1 MSTLPRY
8 ALGVALGALIATGL
22 FDGPLSLV
30 SAEQY
35 LKPAA
40 FKAPAP
46 LTVVDRSLKGDRLP
60 LRPDSGTTIIIR
72 RDGAPAAPAI
82 DAKETHDPRLA
93 PASLQDCEPVASPYA
108 DPKLGKFAGRCFV

>member
-8 ALGVALGALIATGL
+8 ALGVILGALIATGL

-35 LKPAA
+35 FQPAA
-40 FKAPAP
+40 FKAPA
-46 LTVVDRSLKGDRLP
+46 LALVDRSLKGDRLP
-60 LRPDSGTTIIIR
+60 LRPDAGTTIIIR

>member
-1 MSTLPRY
+1 MSTLSRY

-35 LKPAA
+35 FQPAA
-40 FKAPAP
+40 FKAPA
-46 LTVVDRSLKGDRLP
+46 LTLVDRSLKGDRLP
-60 LRPDSGTTIIIR
+60 LRPDAGTTIIIR

-108 DPKLGKFAGRCFV
+108 DPRLGKFAGRCFV